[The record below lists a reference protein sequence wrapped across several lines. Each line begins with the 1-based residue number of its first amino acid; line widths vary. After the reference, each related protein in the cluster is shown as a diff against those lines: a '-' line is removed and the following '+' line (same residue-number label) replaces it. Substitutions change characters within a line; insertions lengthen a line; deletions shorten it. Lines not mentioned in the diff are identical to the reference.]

1 MLLPPLEGGPRNAS
15 SSQFCA
21 GSLTLREMGRREK
34 ALAGM
39 GSSRKEVRLGRSL
52 RGVGGREKHVA
63 GGGRLVAS
71 ENGEKQKE

>member
-1 MLLPPLEGGPRNAS
+1 MLRPPLEGGPRNAA
-15 SSQFCA
+15 SSQLYA
-21 GSLTLREMGRREK
+21 GSLSLQEMGRREK
-34 ALAGM
+34 TLAGM

-52 RGVGGREKHVA
+52 GGVGGRENHLA